1 MQDNLN
7 TNGPIQDEVSVK
19 EIVARMR
26 VKLVFLWGYKVS
38 LSLITVLCAAIGF
51 GYAHFEKSI
60 TYTSHLTFAVE
71 EKSGGSAFSGLA
83 S

>member
-1 MQDNLN
+1 
-7 TNGPIQDEVSVK
+7 
-19 EIVARMR
+19 
-26 VKLVFLWGYKVS
+26 